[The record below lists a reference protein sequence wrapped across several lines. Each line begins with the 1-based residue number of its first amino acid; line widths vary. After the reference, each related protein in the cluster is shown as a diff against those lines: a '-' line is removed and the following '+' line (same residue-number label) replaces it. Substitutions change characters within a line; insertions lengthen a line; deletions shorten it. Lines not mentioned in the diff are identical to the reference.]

1 MPMMRPSLA
10 AAACLTASLAMA
22 QAETPMA
29 ADFLAIWDANRD
41 GLVTPE
47 EAEMRRK
54 EVFQAFDLDGDGD
67 LGGEEYAILDED
79 IEAELG
85 ASRALAGADED
96 AETREMLSAAMARA
110 ETDAD
115 GDGRVT
121 QAEFAGRSSNW
132 FARMDRDNDGA
143 ITLLDFGSRR

>member
-1 MPMMRPSLA
+1 MPMMRPTLA

-22 QAETPMA
+22 QAENPLA

-41 GLVTPE
+41 GVVTPE

-67 LGGEEYAILDED
+67 LGAEEYAMLDED

-85 ASRALAGADED
+85 ASRALGGEED
-96 AETREMLSAAMARA
+96 AATREILSEAMARA
-110 ETDAD
+110 EADAD

-121 QAEFAGRSSNW
+121 QTEFAGRSSNW

-143 ITLLDFGSRR
+143 ITLLDFGPRR